1 MRGRTNGQP
10 AGEIPVEQNTGFSW
24 REPTYLTTESLNA
37 AVVGN
42 ESITTPAGTYT
53 AKHVR
58 YSMMGGGTYEWW
70 MTEGVPGGVAKYV
83 VGYGNDRYTQVLVA
97 VARDAHTELGS
108 Y

>member
-1 MRGRTNGQP
+1 M
-10 AGEIPVEQNTGFSW
+10 
-24 REPTYLTTESLNA
+24 TTESLNA

-70 MTEGVPGGVAKYV
+70 MAEGVPGGVAKYV
-83 VGYGNDRYTQVLVA
+83 VGYGSDSYTQVLVA